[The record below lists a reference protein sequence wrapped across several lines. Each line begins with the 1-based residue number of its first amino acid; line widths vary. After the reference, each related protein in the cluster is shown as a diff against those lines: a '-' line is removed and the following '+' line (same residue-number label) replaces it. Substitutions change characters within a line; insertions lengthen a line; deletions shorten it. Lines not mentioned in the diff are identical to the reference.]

1 MMVMKEVSKTFRVLI
16 LGISIAFLTSQIV
29 SSAYGQGNNSAVY
42 SKDSTPFGVPY
53 KDWITRWWQWN
64 VGIPTSQHPRDN
76 YTTEKCTVNQNG
88 SVWFIPDI
96 LTGKEERT
104 CTIPEGKAI
113 LVPLL
118 TGECDTSE
126 SPSGSDADLRQCSTA
141 GDEYGAISA
150 TLDGQKIE
158 NLDSYRT
165 ATDFFNISMVKN
177 NIFDIPAGTYR
188 GVADGFFV
196 FLKPLSVG
204 NHQLQIKTSV
214 TNPTTPSYNY
224 ASEGTYNLK
233 ISPKPQTEN
242 NITNESSS
250 LNSNI
255 TNKSSLNNTL
265 PEQLPPE
272 AINGSKV
279 PKI

>member
-1 MMVMKEVSKTFRVLI
+1 MKQATKLFPVLLFAISMVIV
-16 LGISIAFLTSQIV
+16 TSQNV
-29 SSAYGQGNNSAVY
+29 LLAHAQGNNSTVY
-42 SKDSTPFGVPY
+42 PKDSTPYGIPY
-53 KDWITRWWQWN
+53 KDWIVRWWQWN

-76 YTTEKCTVNQNG
+76 YTAEKCTVNQNG

-113 LVPLL
+113 LVPLI
-118 TGECDTSE
+118 TGECDTSD
-126 SPSGSDADLRQCSTA
+126 SQSQSDADIRQCSTA

-165 ATDFFNISMVKN
+165 ATDFFNITYVKD

-196 FLKPLSVG
+196 FLKPLPVG
-204 NHQLQIKTSV
+204 NHVLQVKSSV
-214 TNPTTPSYNY
+214 TNPTTPSYNFG
-224 ASEGTYNLK
+224 SEAKYNLI
-233 ISPKPQTEN
+233 ISPKSQIEN
-242 NITNESSS
+242 NF
-250 LNSNI
+250 
-255 TNKSSLNNTL
+255 TNKSSALDSTSTNKTSLNTTL
-265 PEQLPPE
+265 PEQLPPQS
-272 AINGSKV
+272 INGCKV